1 MPLLLQQDVGPAYQD
16 LDEKTVL
23 QRIQSLKKRLTEKL
37 LILGHNYQ
45 QEAVIQFADQAGDSL
60 KLARY
65 AAATKDKEFIVFC
78 GVHFMAETAD
88 ILTSEFQKVILP
100 DVRAGCPMADMAS
113 LEELLWAWESL
124 SQVVPKGVVPITY
137 INSPAG
143 LKAFVGD
150 RGGSVCTSSNAH
162 EILQWAFSK
171 GEKVF
176 FFPDEHLG
184 RNTCYSLGIPLEDML
199 VWQRDKPLGGNS
211 AEGVKRA
218 KVFLW
223 NGYCTVHQMFR
234 PEHVKMWRK
243 RDPDIKIIVHPEC
256 MFEVVQAADYYGS
269 TEKIIK
275 TVNETPRGTKWAI
288 GTEINLVTRLQKQNP
303 DKFIT
308 SLSPFQCLCATMYRI
323 KPVYLLWALDNLA
336 VGKVVNRIKVE
347 KPTAGLARLALDRMF
362 TISG

>member
-1 MPLLLQQDVGPAYQD
+1 MPQLFQQDIGPAYLD
-16 LDEKTVL
+16 LDEKTAL
-23 QRIQSLKKRLTEKL
+23 DRIRELKARLRQKI

-45 QEAVIQFADQAGDSL
+45 QESIIQFADQTGDSL

-65 AAATKDKEFIVFC
+65 AAGTRDREFIVFC

-88 ILTSEFQKVILP
+88 ILTDKSQKVILP
-100 DVRAGCPMADMAS
+100 DMRAGCPMADMAALNE
-113 LEELLWAWESL
+113 LEWAWETL
-124 SQVVPKGVVPITY
+124 SEVVPSGVIPVTY
-137 INSPAG
+137 INSAAS
-143 LKAFVGD
+143 LKAFVGE
-150 RGGSVCTSSNAH
+150 RGGSICTSSNAH
-162 EILQWAFSK
+162 EVVKWAFTR

-184 RNTCYSLGIPLEDML
+184 RNTCYSLGIPLEDMV
-199 VWQRDKPLGGNS
+199 VWRRQEPLGGNS
-211 AEGVKRA
+211 AEAVRRA

-223 NGYCTVHQMFR
+223 DGYCTVHQMFR

-243 RDPDIKIIVHPEC
+243 RDPEVKIIVHPEC

-275 TVNETPRGTKWAI
+275 TVTEAPSGTKWAV

-323 KPVYLLWALDNLA
+323 KPAYLLWVLDNLA
-336 VGKVVNRIKVE
+336 AGRVVNQIQVE
-347 KPTAGLARLALDRMF
+347 EPTASLALVALERMF
-362 TISG
+362 AVSG